1 MCILR
6 VKVRLFCQNSKHSE
20 CFVDKMLIVSI
31 VSIVPIVPIF
41 PIVSI
46 VSIVSIA
53 TIASIVSIASKA
65 AIVPAASKKSG
76 PDIAVKPALVFRS

>member
-31 VSIVPIVPIF
+31 VSIVPIA
-41 PIVSI
+41 SI
-46 VSIVSIA
+46 VSIVSI
-53 TIASIVSIASKA
+53 A

>member
-31 VSIVPIVPIF
+31 VSIVPIV
-41 PIVSI
+41 SI

-53 TIASIVSIASKA
+53 TIASIASIAA
-65 AIVPAASKKSG
+65 VVPAASKKSG

>member
-31 VSIVPIVPIF
+31 VSIVPIVPIV
-41 PIVSI
+41 P
-46 VSIVSIA
+46 IVSIA
-53 TIASIVSIASKA
+53 TIASIASIAS
-65 AIVPAASKKSG
+65 IVPAASKKKR
-76 PDIAVKPALVFRS
+76 A

>member
-6 VKVRLFCQNSKHSE
+6 VKVQLFCQNSKLSE
-20 CFVDKMLIVSI
+20 YFVDKML
-31 VSIVPIVPIF
+31 
-41 PIVSI
+41 IVSI

-53 TIASIVSIASKA
+53 TIASIVSIVSIA

>member
-31 VSIVPIVPIF
+31 VSIVSIATIATIAS
-41 PIVSI
+41 IVSI

-53 TIASIVSIASKA
+53 SIA

>member
-1 MCILR
+1 MCFLR

-31 VSIVPIVPIF
+31 A
-41 PIVSI
+41 SI

-53 TIASIVSIASKA
+53 SIVSIVSIASIA